1 VRAAWEIDD
10 GESDRFDRARFAI
23 RDRWIDRE
31 EKVGGRFDDGWLAS
45 GDDRRRGPRLPPPRV
60 DVAHLTLRYCA
71 IFPAPPLVTCAKSRS
86 SMCDSALAS
95 SPAAAADRCAGVT
108 GPSSS
113 SSSSDSSAPM
123 SE

>member
-10 GESDRFDRARFAI
+10 GESDRFDRARFAF
-23 RDRWIDRE
+23 DRSIDRE
-31 EKVGGRFDDGWLAS
+31 EKVGGRFDDRWIAS